1 MNFSQKLIENFTVYG
16 LPILLVV
23 LAIGTM
29 FLPTYM
35 IMSKKSIQK
44 KWIIILATIIY
55 CSLILLGLFY
65 LITYLIFG
73 SWPQL
78 LLIVTAFVI
87 YFFCL
92 WKIYQ
97 RWTIRKKDVFDS
109 MIKMIFWLLISWT
122 ILGSTILIMHLT
134 RNKISMGI

>member
-134 RNKISMGI
+134 RNKISMGF